1 MPIFGAKLHK
11 TMDSFGDWGYL
22 IMTVV
27 VLLISILGKK
37 PKKEQASEL
46 PKKQEKMPQR
56 SIFQS
61 IDKVL
66 SEVRELSTDVKEWNY
81 EVRDERPVVHKKTI
95 SPQFVSPSKSNHSS
109 VSAFTHSS
117 ELSKES
123 PAEMSKETTTS
134 EPIFSFT
141 DLDDMKK
148 AVIYSEILNR
158 KYIY

>member
-1 MPIFGAKLHK
+1 
-11 TMDSFGDWGYL
+11 MDSLGDWGGL
-22 IMTVV
+22 IMAVV
-27 VLLISILGKK
+27 AILIRIFGKK
-37 PKKEQASEL
+37 PKKEEATVL
-46 PKKQEKMPQR
+46 PRKQERMPQR

-66 SEVRELSTDVKEWNY
+66 SEMKELSTDVKEWNY
-81 EVRDERPVVHKKTI
+81 EVMDERPVAHKKKV
-95 SPQFVSPSKSNHSS
+95 SPQLVSSSKSNHSS
-109 VSAFTHSS
+109 VTAITHSG
-117 ELSKES
+117 ELSKD
-123 PAEMSKETTTS
+123 PLAEMLKETTTS

>member
-1 MPIFGAKLHK
+1 
-11 TMDSFGDWGYL
+11 MDSFGDWGYL

-37 PKKEQASEL
+37 PKREDAAEL
-46 PKKQEKMPQR
+46 PGKQEKMPQR

-61 IDKVL
+61 IDKAL
-66 SEVRELSTDVKEWNY
+66 SEVRELRTDMKEWNY
-81 EVRDERPVVHKKTI
+81 EVKDERHVIKQKAVPPPI
-95 SPQFVSPSKSNHSS
+95 PFPSKSNHPSIP
-109 VSAFTHSS
+109 AFNHSG

-123 PAEMSKETTTS
+123 RAEMPAETTTS
-134 EPIFSFT
+134 EPIFSFI

>member
-1 MPIFGAKLHK
+1 
-11 TMDSFGDWGYL
+11 MDSFGDWGYL

-27 VLLISILGKK
+27 AILISILGKK
-37 PKKEQASEL
+37 PKKEESIGL
-46 PKKQEKMPQR
+46 PRKQERVPQR

-61 IDKVL
+61 LDQVL
-66 SEVRELSTDVKEWNY
+66 SEVKELSSDVKEWDY
-81 EVRDERPVVHKKTI
+81 ELKDDRPVVPKKKVFPPLATL
-95 SPQFVSPSKSNHSS
+95 SKSSHSS
-109 VSAFTHSS
+109 VSTFPHTS

-123 PAEMSKETTTS
+123 PAEMPKETTTS